1 MKNNL
6 IITVGLLLDITFII
20 IALQIDYSVIDW
32 LSGVGTAMLVI
43 FSLDLMIGIRMGYK
57 NFVNWIMP

>member
-1 MKNNL
+1 MKNNF